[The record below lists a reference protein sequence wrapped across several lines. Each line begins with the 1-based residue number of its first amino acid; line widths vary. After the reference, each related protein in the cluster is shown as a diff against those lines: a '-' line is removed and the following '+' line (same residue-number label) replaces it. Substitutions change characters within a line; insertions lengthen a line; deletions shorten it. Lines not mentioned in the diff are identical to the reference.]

1 MLALPSTIPV
11 VFVHSMLA
19 GLVRSQP
26 APRQWLIDA
35 GIAPALLDHPSARVT
50 AEQYANLLRVLM
62 ERSGD
67 EALGFLSRPLRP
79 GTLAL
84 LARTTLDAGTLEV
97 ALRRLT
103 RAFGLIQDDLYL
115 EVLRDGSLCGVALSA
130 TQPNASHPVFLQ
142 ELLVR
147 VFWRLLAWLVGGRLP
162 VQQFDFAFPRPFHVS
177 SYAQLFPGSVVFD
190 QPVPSSGST
199 ASDCRVPCA
208 VTKRRCAPSWRTPTP
223 RSSFLVA
230 ARDRPV
236 RDCARISCMSNRC
249 GRAWSRVRRH
259 STWRCRL
266 CNAAWLKNKAR
277 FAPSETVCGGTWRSH
292 GSIPATF
299 HSPCWQV
306 PLGSRTAQ
314 RSSGLSRDGPVSHRG
329 ATAGTPDKSGSQN
342 SLASCPVFVVLL
354 VLPATGRLARG
365 ASLSGVSRSK
375 FHRASPAPCGL
386 TRCQSR
392 RSGCAV

>member
-190 QPVPSSGST
+190 QPRSVFWFDGKRLQTPVRRDEAALRTFLADAHTQIIIPRRGAGST
-199 ASDCRVPCA
+199 STRLRAHFVHEQPLWPSLESCA
-208 VTKRRCAPSWRTPTP
+208 AALNMAVSTLQRRLAEEQGSF
-223 RSSFLVA
+223 RSI
-230 ARDRPV
+230 RDRLR
-236 RDCARISCMSNRC
+236 RDLAIARLNTSDVPLALLAGALGFSDSATFQ
-249 GRAWSRVRRH
+249 RAFKGWTGVPPGSYRRH
-259 STWRCRL
+259 
-266 CNAAWLKNKAR
+266 AR
-277 FAPSETVCGGTWRSH
+277 
-292 GSIPATF
+292 
-299 HSPCWQV
+299 
-306 PLGSRTAQ
+306 
-314 RSSGLSRDGPVSHRG
+314 
-329 ATAGTPDKSGSQN
+329 
-342 SLASCPVFVVLL
+342 
-354 VLPATGRLARG
+354 
-365 ASLSGVSRSK
+365 
-375 FHRASPAPCGL
+375 
-386 TRCQSR
+386 
-392 RSGCAV
+392 